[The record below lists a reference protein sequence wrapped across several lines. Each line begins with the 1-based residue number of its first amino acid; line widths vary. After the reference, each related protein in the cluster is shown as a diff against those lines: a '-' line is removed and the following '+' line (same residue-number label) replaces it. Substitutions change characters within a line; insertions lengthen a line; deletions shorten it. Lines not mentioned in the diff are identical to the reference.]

1 MISYGLVTINP
12 YNGHQRRER
21 EGESKEQERGAKMV
35 ISYGLVTINPFNG
48 HQKGERG
55 REGEREGE
63 SIGQGRS
70 FAY

>member
-1 MISYGLVTINP
+1 MISYGFETINP

-21 EGESKEQERGAKMV
+21 EGESKEQERGAKLV
-35 ISYGLVTINPFNG
+35 ISYGFEAINPYNG

-63 SIGQGRS
+63 TIGQGRS

>member
-1 MISYGLVTINP
+1 MVIRGERAKGRARSETGDIIWAVVILYGLEAINP
-12 YNGHQRRER
+12 YNGHQR
-21 EGESKEQERGAKMV
+21 
-35 ISYGLVTINPFNG
+35 
-48 HQKGERG
+48 GERG

>member
-1 MISYGLVTINP
+1 MVIRG
-12 YNGHQRRER
+12 ER
-21 EGESKEQERGAKMV
+21 EKGRARSKSEERKLV
-35 ISYGLVTINPFNG
+35 ISYGFEAINPYNG

>member
-1 MISYGLVTINP
+1 MISYGLEAINP

-21 EGESKEQERGAKMV
+21 KGESEEQERGAKMV
-35 ISYGLVTINPFNG
+35 ILYGLEAINPYNG
-48 HQKGERG
+48 HQRGERG